1 MISFATGAGR
11 LPRPSVTLRS
21 IARISTHVALFV
33 AVPLIIYSAH
43 AAPVAINI
51 VDVAGNLQL
60 TQKSFEAFK
69 TKYPDLVSSITFTNA
84 PAPQLPGK
92 LKAMQAAGR
101 ADIDLVL
108 TGTDAL
114 AAGIQQDLWVKL
126 LPDNAGAFP
135 GVLDKYAPGAR
146 KMQDL
151 SQGYGLEVTYMPA
164 GPLIEYNPAKVSDV
178 PKTPAQLLSWCK
190 AHPNKLIYAR
200 PANSGPGRTFLMGLP
215 YILGDKNPMD
225 PVNGW
230 DKTWAFL
237 KDLDSCVPY
246 YPGGTS
252 AVMKELG
259 EGTRDMTVTVTGW
272 DINPRAL
279 GLIPAEYQVQAF
291 DNMTWVNDA
300 HYMVIPKGVSKE
312 KRDVLFK
319 LMNFM
324 LEPAQQAATFD
335 DGYFYPGPAIKGVSV
350 KDAPTASQQ
359 VIQKYGRPEYTKMFA
374 DHPHVVPLSATAMVA
389 AFQKWDREIGSHK
402 SQ

>member
-1 MISFATGAGR
+1 MNT
-11 LPRPSVTLRS
+11 TT
-21 IARISTHVALFV
+21 IARRVRRIALALGLTLSAEA
-33 AVPLIIYSAH
+33 AV
-43 AAPVAINI
+43 AAPVSLNV

-60 TQKSFEAFK
+60 TQKAIEAFK
-69 TKYPDLVSSITFTNA
+69 EKNPNLVSNVTFTNA

-92 LKAMQAAGR
+92 IKAMQAAGR

-114 AAGIQQDLWVKL
+114 AAGIEQNLWLKL

-135 GVLDKYAPGAR
+135 GVLDRYAPGPR

-151 SQGYGLEVTYMPA
+151 AQGFGLEVTYMPA
-164 GPLIEYNPAKVSDV
+164 GPLLEYNPAKVSDP
-178 PKTPAQLLSWCK
+178 PKTPEQLLAWCK

-215 YILGDKNPMD
+215 YVLGDKNPQD
-225 PVNGW
+225 PINGW

-237 KDLDSCVPY
+237 KQLNDCVPY

-272 DINPRAL
+272 DLNPRAL
-279 GLIPAEYQVQAF
+279 GIVPAEFRIQAF

-300 HYMVIPKGVSKE
+300 HYMVIPKGVPKE
-312 KRDVLFK
+312 KLDVLFK
-319 LMNFM
+319 LMNFL
-324 LEPAQQAATFD
+324 LEPAQQAMTYD
-335 DGYFYPGPAIKGVSV
+335 DGYFYPGPAVKGVTLEM
-350 KDAPTASQQ
+350 APAHSQE
-359 VIQKYGRPEYTKMFA
+359 VIRKFGRPEYAKLLA
-374 DHPHVVPLSATAMVA
+374 DRPHVQPLNAQAMVA
-389 AFQKWDREIGSHK
+389 AFQKWDREIGSQK
-402 SQ
+402 SK